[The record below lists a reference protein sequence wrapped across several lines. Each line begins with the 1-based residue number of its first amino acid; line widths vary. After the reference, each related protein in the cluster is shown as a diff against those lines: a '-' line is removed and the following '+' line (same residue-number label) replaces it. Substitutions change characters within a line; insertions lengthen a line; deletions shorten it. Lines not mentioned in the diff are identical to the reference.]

1 VDEDR
6 RPGRLWKWSPGLQD
20 SGPVVR
26 HPLDHSLTPDS
37 TLTSPDVDWGVRE
50 RRTPAVGYSNAMRST
65 TEAPDLLASTDEA
78 ARRLQGI
85 VARTPLQPSRRLSR
99 ELDATV
105 LIKREDLQEVRSF
118 KVRGAYNKISSLT
131 AEERSRG
138 VVCASAGNHAQ
149 GVAFACSHLEIK
161 GSVFMPGITP
171 TQKIDRVKQ
180 FGGDFVEIRLVGDSY
195 DDASLAA
202 REFCA
207 ERDGIF
213 VHPFDDP
220 LTIAGQATVA
230 KEIYEELQGELD
242 AVFVAIGGGGLAAGM
257 ASYLKERKPD
267 VSVIGAEPAG
277 SPSMHDSLEQG
288 RVVTLPRI
296 DTFVD
301 GAAVKTVGKTTFELC
316 QRYLDG
322 VVVVP
327 EGKACATL
335 IDLYQNEGI
344 IAEPAGALSV
354 SALQDMAEVIRGR
367 TVVCVLSGGNND
379 ILRYPE
385 IMERSLVYQG
395 RKHYFIVEFA
405 QKPGQLRRFVDQAL
419 GPTDDI
425 VRFEYMKKTNKER
438 GAALIGVELKDRAH
452 LDPLLERMNRVQLNW
467 RLLSSEELL
476 YDYMI

>member
-1 VDEDR
+1 M
-6 RPGRLWKWSPGLQD
+6 G
-20 SGPVVR
+20 
-26 HPLDHSLTPDS
+26 
-37 TLTSPDVDWGVRE
+37 
-50 RRTPAVGYSNAMRST
+50 ST
-65 TEAPDLLASTDEA
+65 TAAPDLLASTEEA
-78 ARRLQGI
+78 ARRLEGI
-85 VARTPLQPSRRLSR
+85 VTRTPLQASRRLSA
-99 ELDATV
+99 EFDANV
-105 LIKREDLQEVRSF
+105 MFKREDLQEVRSF

-131 AEERSRG
+131 ASERKRG

-149 GVAFACSHLEIK
+149 GVAFACSHLRIK
-161 GSVFMPGITP
+161 GSVFMPNITP
-171 TQKIDRVKQ
+171 TQKIERVKH
-180 FGGDFVEIRLVGDSY
+180 FGGEFIEIRLVGDSY
-195 DDASLAA
+195 DDANVAA
-202 REFCA
+202 SAFCA
-207 ERDGIF
+207 EKDGIF

-220 LTIAGQATVA
+220 LTIAGQATIG
-230 KEIYEELQGELD
+230 KEIYEELQGAVD
-242 AVFVAIGGGGLAAGM
+242 VVFVAIGGGGLASGV
-257 ASYLKERKPD
+257 ASHLKERQPA
-267 VSVIGAEPAG
+267 VRIIGAEPAG
-277 SPSMHDSLEQG
+277 SPSMHASLEQG

-301 GAAVKTVGKTTFELC
+301 GAAVKTVGQITFELC
-316 QRYLDG
+316 QRYLDR

-354 SALQDMAEVIRGR
+354 AALHDAREAIRGKN
-367 TVVCVLSGGNND
+367 VVCVLSGGNND

-395 RKHYFIVEFA
+395 RKHYFLVEFA

-438 GAALIGVELKDRAH
+438 GAALIGIELRSRAD
-452 LDPLLERMNRVQLNW
+452 LEPLLERMGEIQLNW

-476 YDYMI
+476 YDYLI